1 VGNVGA
7 TPDAS
12 VLPVAQPLPVGNA
25 GAGNKPIMTPN
36 ARASLLAGKDNL
48 SSLLSAMA
56 QRQAVRRVEKPAKGG
71 PSKRRDAMSDP
82 QRAEAG
88 RIRAMIQSGG
98 ANFGAAYEQ
107 TRDLFPTPE
116 ELALVLAGL
125 LEDEEIDA
133 KTKAEIDEALA
144 ALIREY
150 GRAKISAGLNTGHVV
165 NAFASR
171 MNIDGRDLRRVYR
184 ILVGVNSGEAV
195 TYRHLID
202 TFGFERRGLALE
214 FLECALAADIA
225 SEAPSHPPE
234 AFQPLLDLLFQLR
247 LIRSADDLL
256 LSSSRER
263 HGHPNHAALRA
274 ELDLFDQVLVDFLI
288 TSLVDIH
295 AACRQLLHCL
305 QRWREFARAE
315 SVADWVNRILR
326 AMSAMPVELFPD
338 LAYREALLSALFSAV
353 DDIFVH
359 RRGNVAR
366 LGGIR
371 G

>member
-1 VGNVGA
+1 MGNVGV
-7 TPDAS
+7 TRVAS
-12 VLPVAQPLPVGNA
+12 APPVVQPHPVGRTA
-25 GAGNKPIMTPN
+25 GGNKPIVTPN
-36 ARASLLAGKDNL
+36 ARASVLAGKDNL
-48 SSLLSAMA
+48 SSLLSAVA
-56 QRQAVRRVEKPAKGG
+56 QRQAIRRVEKPAKGG
-71 PSKRRDAMSDP
+71 TSRRRDAMSDP
-82 QRAEAG
+82 QRVEAG
-88 RIRAMIQSGG
+88 RIRALMQSSG

-107 TRDLFPTPE
+107 TRDLFPAPE

-133 KTKAEIDEALA
+133 KVKAEIDDALA
-144 ALIREY
+144 ALIREH
-150 GRAKISAGLNTGHVV
+150 GRVRISAGLNTGHVV

-171 MNIDGRDLRRVYR
+171 MNIDAKDLRRVYR
-184 ILVGVNSGEAV
+184 ALVGANSGEAV

-263 HGHPNHAALRA
+263 HGHQNHAALGA

-288 TSLVDIH
+288 ASLVDIH
-295 AACRQLLHCL
+295 AACRQLTHCL
-305 QRWREFARAE
+305 QRWRKFARAE
-315 SVADWVNRILR
+315 SVSDWVNRILR

-338 LAYREALLSALFSAV
+338 LAYREALLSTLYSAV
-353 DDIFVH
+353 DDIFAH